1 MKASWRK
8 YQFSSTRITRLILK
22 LQKKRP
28 FQREREHHLLN
39 PPILDSGEK
48 KLLSTGYMHREV
60 MYDFHQYWNHIGIYK
75 TIEKNGVGE
84 SLFGGYMF

>member
-1 MKASWRK
+1 M
-8 YQFSSTRITRLILK
+8 
-22 LQKKRP
+22 
-28 FQREREHHLLN
+28 N